1 MAGTSGTTP
10 EFVACVS
17 VGVGDNVG
25 VLVAPGVVKVGTN
38 PRVVDVRN
46 VVLVELKLFVKD
58 PMELLNDVADAIALG
73 DAALDVIL
81 KGINVTDGIEEVRCV
96 GKLLT
101 ISVDEMIAGVLA
113 PADGDEIDPV
123 IDA

>member
-10 EFVACVS
+10 GFAACVS

-25 VLVAPGVVKVGTN
+25 VLVAPGVVKVGAI
-38 PRVVDVRN
+38 PKVVDVRN

-58 PMELLNDVADAIALG
+58 PMELLNDVADDIALN
-73 DAALDVIL
+73 VIL
-81 KGINVTDGIEEVRCV
+81 TGVNVTNGTEEVRCV

-101 ISVDEMIAGVLA
+101 ISVDEMIVGVLA
-113 PADGDEIDPV
+113 PADGDEIN
-123 IDA
+123 A